1 MRQWAWD
8 GLETYMLTQ
17 DQNASETQEDSD
29 AAPLLYSFPGG
40 AVIKNLLANAGDI
53 RDVGL
58 ILGQEDSLEEETAT
72 HSSTIAWGVP
82 WTEEPGGL

>member
-1 MRQWAWD
+1 
-8 GLETYMLTQ
+8 MLVRRRRIVTQ
-17 DQNASETQEDSD
+17 L
-29 AAPLLYSFPGG
+29 PYYIGFPGG
-40 AVIKNLLANAGDI
+40 AVIKNLLASAGDI

-58 ILGQEDSLEEETAT
+58 ISGQEDCLEEETAT